1 MENDKYTIGWHKG
14 DDAIID
20 RPFGQT
26 AEMTKNFVS
35 NVMTY
40 MASALAISGVM
51 AYWFGTNSELL
62 SYLYTPAGTL
72 SMLGWIVMLAPFG
85 LVLLMGFGFQKL
97 SSTAMLT
104 VFIIYSV
111 LMGMSLSFVF
121 LAYTATTIYTTFFI
135 TAATFGIM
143 AFLGY
148 TTQTDLT
155 KMGSILYMALIG
167 LIIAM
172 VVNWFMK
179 SAFME
184 YIISG
189 IGVLIFTGLTAYD
202 MQKIKR
208 IGSITDVKSE
218 EGTKLALMGA
228 LNLYLDFVNLFLF
241 LLRFLG
247 NRN

>member
-1 MENDKYTIGWHKG
+1 MENDKYTVGWHTQ
-14 DDAIID
+14 DA
-20 RPFGQT
+20 T
-26 AEMTKNFVS
+26 ANLADSGTLVKSFVS

-51 AYWFGTNSELL
+51 AYWFGTNESLME
-62 SYLYTPAGTL
+62 
-72 SMLGWIVMLAPFG
+72 MLRNLDGSLNMIGWIVMLAPFG
-85 LVLLMGFGFQKL
+85 LVLLMGFGFKKL

-104 VFIIYSV
+104 VFVIYAV
-111 LMGMSLSFVF
+111 LMGMSLSFIF
-121 LAYTATTIYTTFFI
+121 LAYTSATIYTTFFI
-135 TAATFGIM
+135 TAGTFGLM

-148 TTQTDLT
+148 TTSTDLT

-167 LIIAM
+167 LILAM
-172 VVNWFMK
+172 VVNWFMN
-179 SAFME
+179 SAVMD
-184 YIISG
+184 YVISG

-202 MQKIKR
+202 MQKIKH
-208 IGSITDVKSE
+208 IGMVTDSKTE